1 MQQYLRLFLALILIS
16 SITTT
21 YEKIHAE
28 VAASNRCTSSRQCAR
43 ERTGHDP
50 CGSGSSSFIM
60 YSTADPKSLVGY
72 QILVHH
78 NEQRVLLHPVQIL
91 YDERM
96 KDISVME
103 IPSEQQRARQLM
115 LATAFSALHTKSTS
129 EYINKLP
136 RLDECD

>member
-1 MQQYLRLFLALILIS
+1 
-16 SITTT
+16 
-21 YEKIHAE
+21 
-28 VAASNRCTSSRQCAR
+28 
-43 ERTGHDP
+43 
-50 CGSGSSSFIM
+50 
-60 YSTADPKSLVGY
+60 LVGY

-129 EYINKLP
+129 EYINKLVWYVEFKVAQYRFNFVFNMDLGVHRHFILSP
-136 RLDECD
+136 IKPIP